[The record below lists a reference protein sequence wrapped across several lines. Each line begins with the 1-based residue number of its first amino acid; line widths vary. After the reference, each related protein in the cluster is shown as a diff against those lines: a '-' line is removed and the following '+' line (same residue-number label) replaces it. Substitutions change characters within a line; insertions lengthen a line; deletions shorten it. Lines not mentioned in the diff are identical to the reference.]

1 MWTVATRLLHRV
13 EQDSR
18 PLVGRLSLP
27 AVTTAEHQWRSEARL
42 GARWQFGEHDRP
54 HFVTKD
60 RRRWLVL
67 DEEGRWEAWLGHHPV
82 GRFATLRQAERA
94 LRRARAG

>member
-1 MWTVATRLLHRV
+1 MWTVAARLLQRV
-13 EQDSR
+13 KHY
-18 PLVGRLSLP
+18 GRQVEGPVHP
-27 AVTTAEHQWRSEARL
+27 AVTIRELHWRTEARL
-42 GARWQFGEHDRP
+42 GAAWQFGEHDRP

-67 DEEGRWEAWLGHHPV
+67 DEEGRWEAWLGHHPL
-82 GRFATLRQAERA
+82 GRFATLRQAERE